1 MNNINN
7 KANQQI
13 GKHKTTT
20 SSQPNNS
27 IPHTSNS
34 KYDDAA
40 TSNKNP
46 NDNFTFVTKQGKR
59 NLSSS
64 SQISSTLSHTRRTM
78 QNIIKK
84 KPNCLNQQIGLKS

>member
-13 GKHKTTT
+13 GKQKTTT

-27 IPHTSNS
+27 IPHASNS
-34 KYDDAA
+34 KYDVV
-40 TSNKNP
+40 TSNKNSI
-46 NDNFTFVTKQGKR
+46 DNSTFVIKKGKR

-64 SQISSTLSHTRRTM
+64 SQSSSTSYQVNNKS

-84 KPNCLNQQIGLKS
+84 KPNCLNQLIGLKS

>member
-13 GKHKTTT
+13 GNQKTTT

-27 IPHTSNS
+27 IPHASIS
-34 KYDDAA
+34 KYDDA
-40 TSNKNP
+40 TTNKNP
-46 NDNFTFVTKQGKR
+46 NDNFTLVTKQGKR
-59 NLSSS
+59 NHSSS
-64 SQISSTLSHTRRTM
+64 SQTSSTSDQVNIKS

-84 KPNCLNQQIGLKS
+84 NQTV